1 MAEMVSKTGFTH
13 PMLTPVQA
21 MRMKKGKII
30 SAEEAVVLI
39 RDGDTIATEG
49 FVGTGFPEEI
59 VIQLKEHFLK
69 TGGPRNLTLI
79 YAAAQGDGKT
89 KGLNHLGIEGLIGT
103 VIGGHI
109 GLEPEIQ
116 KLIRANTIFAY
127 NFPQGVLSHLF
138 RDIAGHKPGHLTYV
152 GLGTFV
158 DPRIDG
164 GKLNELTKT
173 KGADLIRLIDL
184 DGKECLVYKT
194 MPIDVAILRGTTAD
208 ADGNITMEKE
218 ALTLEALSMAM
229 AARNSGGIV
238 MVQVERIADRGTLNA
253 REVKIPGMLVDCVVV
268 AKPEN
273 HWQTFV
279 EPYDP
284 AFSCEI
290 RMPMQSILPMEM
302 GPRKVIARRAAF
314 ELMPN
319 SVVNLGLGMPEG
331 VAQVANEERIIEY
344 LTLNTEAGVIGGL
357 PNSGINF
364 GTGINMVALVDQ
376 PYQFDFY
383 DGGGLDMAFL
393 GAAEVDGE
401 GNVNVSKFGPR
412 FVGPGGFINISQ
424 NSKKIIFVGTFTAG
438 GLKVAVEDGKVRIE
452 QEGKERKFIDQVE
465 QKTFSGRYAAMNKQP
480 VLYVTERCVFR
491 LREEGVELIEVA
503 PGIDMER
510 DVLALMDF
518 KPIINKDPQL
528 MDPRIFQPQPMCLD
542 NDLLSLPIEQR
553 LTYHPEEDLFFVN
566 FENLYIKSSEEIRK
580 IRAIIESMLAPLGK
594 KVNTIVN
601 YDNFNIAPDLIDE
614 YWDMVKYVTQF
625 YKSATRYTT
634 STFLRMKLGDELAK
648 RDVVPHMYETK
659 ERALRALLQKKK

>member
-1 MAEMVSKTGFTH
+1 M
-13 PMLTPVQA
+13 
-21 MRMKKGKII
+21 
-30 SAEEAVVLI
+30 
-39 RDGDTIATEG
+39 
-49 FVGTGFPEEI
+49 
-59 VIQLKEHFLK
+59 
-69 TGGPRNLTLI
+69 
-79 YAAAQGDGKT
+79 
-89 KGLNHLGIEGLIGT
+89 
-103 VIGGHI
+103 
-109 GLEPEIQ
+109 
-116 KLIRANTIFAY
+116 
-127 NFPQGVLSHLF
+127 
-138 RDIAGHKPGHLTYV
+138 
-152 GLGTFV
+152 
-158 DPRIDG
+158 
-164 GKLNELTKT
+164 
-173 KGADLIRLIDL
+173 
-184 DGKECLVYKT
+184 LVYKT

-253 REVKIPGMLVDCVVV
+253 RDVKIPGILVDCVVV

-290 RMPMQSILPMEM
+290 RMPMQSIPPMEM

-357 PNSGINF
+357 PNSGTNF

-393 GAAEVDGE
+393 GAAEVDRE

-465 QKTFSGRYAAMNKQP
+465 QKTFSGRYAAMNKRP

-491 LREEGVELIEVA
+491 LREEGLELIEVA

-528 MDPRIFQPQPMCLD
+528 MDRRIFQTQPMGLD
-542 NDLLSLPIEQR
+542 NDLLSLPIEER

-566 FENLYIKSSEEIRK
+566 FENLYVKSSEEIRK

-659 ERALRALLQKKK
+659 EHALRALLQKKK

>member
-59 VIQLKEHFLK
+59 VIQLKEHFLR

-173 KGADLIRLIDL
+173 KGEDLIRLIDI

-253 REVKIPGMLVDCVVV
+253 REVKIPGILVDCVVV

-290 RMPMQSILPMEM
+290 RMPMQSIPPMEM

-357 PNSGINF
+357 PNSGTNF

-452 QEGKERKFIDQVE
+452 QEGKERKFINQVE
-465 QKTFSGRYAAMNKQP
+465 QKTFSGRYAAMNKRP

-491 LREEGVELIEVA
+491 LQEEGVELIEVA

-518 KPIINKDPQL
+518 KPIIKKDPQL
-528 MDPRIFQPQPMCLD
+528 MDRRIFQPQPMGLD
-542 NDLLSLPIEQR
+542 NDLLSLPIEER

-625 YKSATRYTT
+625 YKSATRYTK

>member
-1 MAEMVSKTGFTH
+1 MAEMISKTEFTH

-21 MRMKKGKII
+21 MRTKKGKII

-59 VIQLKEHFLK
+59 VIQLREHFLR
-69 TGGPRNLTLI
+69 TGGPRNLTLF

-89 KGLNHLGIEGLIGT
+89 KGLNHLGVEGLLGT

-116 KLIRANTIFAY
+116 KLIRENTIFAY

-138 RDIAGHKPGHLTYV
+138 RDIAGHKPGHLTHV

-173 KGADLIRLIDL
+173 KGKDLIRLIDI
-184 DGKECLVYKT
+184 DGQECLVYKT

-253 REVKIPGMLVDCVVV
+253 REVKIPGILVDCVVV

-290 RMPMQSILPMEM
+290 RMPMQSIPPMEM

-314 ELMPN
+314 ELVPN

-331 VAQVANEERIIEY
+331 VAQVANEEKIIEY

-357 PNSGINF
+357 PNSGTNF
-364 GTGINMVALVDQ
+364 GTGTNMVALVDQ

-393 GAAEVDGE
+393 GAAEVDKE

-424 NSKKIIFVGTFTAG
+424 NSKNIIFVGTFTAG
-438 GLKVAVEDGKVRIE
+438 GLKVVVEDGKVRIE

-465 QKTFSGRYAAMNKQP
+465 QKTFSGRYAATKQQP

-491 LREEGVELIEVA
+491 LREDGLELIEIA

-518 KPIINKDPQL
+518 KPIIDKDPQL
-528 MDPRIFQPQPMCLD
+528 MDSRIFDPQPMGLD
-542 NDLLSLPIEQR
+542 SYLLSLPLEER
-553 LTYHPEEDLFFVN
+553 LTYHPEENLFFVN
-566 FENLYIKSSEEIRK
+566 FENLNVKSSQDISW
-580 IRAIIESMLAPLGK
+580 IRAIIENMLAPLGK
-594 KVNTIVN
+594 KVMTIVN

-614 YWDMVKYVTQF
+614 YWDMVKYVMRFFEST
-625 YKSATRYTT
+625 TRYTT
-634 STFLRMKLGDELAK
+634 STFLRMKLGDELTK
-648 RDVVPHMYETK
+648 REVAPHIYDTK
-659 ERALRALLQKKK
+659 ERALRALLRKKK

>member
-1 MAEMVSKTGFTH
+1 MAEMVSNTGFTH

-30 SAEEAVVLI
+30 SAEEAVSLI
-39 RDGDTIATEG
+39 RDGDVVATEG
-49 FVGTGFPEEI
+49 FVGAGFPEEI
-59 VIQLKEHFLK
+59 VIQLKEHFLR

-79 YAAAQGDGKT
+79 YAAGQGDGKT
-89 KGLNHLGIEGLIGT
+89 RGLNHVGIEGLIGR

-109 GLEPEIQ
+109 GLAPELQ
-116 KLIRANTIFAY
+116 KLIRANTILAY
-127 NFPQGVLSHLF
+127 NFPQGVVAHLF

-152 GLGTFV
+152 GLGTFI

-173 KGADLIRLIDL
+173 KGEDLIELVHIG
-184 DGKECLVYKT
+184 GKECLFYKT
-194 MPIDVAILRGTTAD
+194 LPIDVSIVRGTTAD
-208 ADGNITMEKE
+208 EDGNITMEKE
-218 ALTLEALSMAM
+218 ALTLEALAMAM

-238 MVQVERIADRGTLNA
+238 IVQVERIADRGTLNA
-253 REVKIPGMLVDCVVV
+253 RQVKIPGILVDCVVV

-279 EPYDP
+279 EPYNP
-284 AFSCEI
+284 AYSCEI
-290 RMPMQSILPMEM
+290 RMPMQSIPPMEM
-302 GPRKVIARRAAF
+302 GPRKIIARRAAF

-319 SVVNLGLGMPEG
+319 SIVNLGIGMPEG
-331 VAQVANEERIIEY
+331 VAQVANEEQIIEL
-344 LTLNTEAGVIGGL
+344 LTLTAEPGVIGGL

-364 GTGINMVALVDQ
+364 GTGTNMVALVDQ

-393 GAAEVDGE
+393 GAAEVDRE

-424 NSKKIIFVGTFTAG
+424 NSKNIVFVGTLTAG
-438 GLKVAVEDGKVRIE
+438 GLKVSVEEGNVRIE

-465 QKTFSGRYAAMNKQP
+465 QKTFSGRYAAMNKLP
-480 VLYVTERCVFR
+480 VLYVTERCVFK
-491 LREEGVELIEVA
+491 LREEGLELVEIA
-503 PGIDMER
+503 PGIDLEK
-510 DVLALMDF
+510 DILALMAF
-518 KPIINKDPQL
+518 KPIIDKEPQL
-528 MDPRIFQPQPMCLD
+528 MDPRIFQPEPMGLK
-542 NDLLSLPIEQR
+542 NDLLSLPIEDR
-553 LTYHPEEDLFFVN
+553 LTYHPEENLFFVN
-566 FENLYIKSSEEIRK
+566 FENLYVKSSEQIRK
-580 IRAIIESMLAPLGK
+580 IKANVERILVPLGK
-594 KVNTIVN
+594 KVDTIVN